1 MPKRTVRRGR
11 PGGPGDAVL
20 ITGASTG
27 LGLATAL
34 ELAAAGFRVFAS
46 VRSADSRAAVEQAAR
61 ERDLPIETLQLDLTD
76 PAQITVAVQQVV
88 ETAGGL
94 YALVNNGGIGLRGC
108 LEDCSD
114 EEIATLFQTNVLGTM
129 TVTRAVLPT
138 MRAAGCGRIVTVS
151 SVAGRVSGWGVTM
164 YGATKWAQEG
174 FGEGMAQELAPFG
187 IQSILV
193 EPGIIKTE
201 RWQEHRGT
209 AARADDRSSP
219 YHDLFWASEAI
230 ADKIVERSP
239 TRPADVGE
247 TIVAALTAEDPKL
260 RYVVGRGAKV
270 VIALRRH
277 LPQGLFER
285 LYYGGHIRRL
295 ERRAGVPAAA
305 AARRASA
312 RSRMPDEPARPVHA
326 VAVHRPPA
334 ATDRD
339 RDGAA

>member
-1 MPKRTVRRGR
+1 MLKRTVRRGR
-11 PGGPGDAVL
+11 PGRPGDAVL

-34 ELAAAGFRVFAS
+34 ELAAAGFRVYAS
-46 VRSADSRAAVEQAAR
+46 VRSDESRAAVEHAAS
-61 ERDLPIETLQLDLTD
+61 ERGVSVETLQLDLAD
-76 PAQITVAVQQVV
+76 SAGIQAAVQRVV
-88 ETAGGL
+88 ESAGGL

-114 EEIATLFQTNVLGTM
+114 EEIAALFAVNVLGTM

-138 MRAAGCGRIVTVS
+138 MRAAGCGRVVTVS

-164 YGATKWAQEG
+164 YGATKCAQEG

-209 AARADDRSSP
+209 AAGANNVTSP

-230 ADKIVERSP
+230 ADTIVQRSP
-239 TRPADVGE
+239 TRPRDVGQ
-247 TIVAALTAEDPKL
+247 TILTALTAEDPKL

-270 VIALRRH
+270 VIGLRRY

-285 LYYGGHIRRL
+285 LYFGGHIRRL
-295 ERRAGVPAAA
+295 ERRAGLP
-305 AARRASA
+305 ASA
-312 RSRMPDEPARPVHA
+312 GAPPPTPARERA
-326 VAVHRPPA
+326 LEDAR
-334 ATDRD
+334 
-339 RDGAA
+339 